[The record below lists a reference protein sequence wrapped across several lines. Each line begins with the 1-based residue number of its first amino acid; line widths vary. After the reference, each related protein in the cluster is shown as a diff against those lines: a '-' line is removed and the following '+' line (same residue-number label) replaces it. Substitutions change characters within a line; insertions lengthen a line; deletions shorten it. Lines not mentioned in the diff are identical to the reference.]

1 MWSALRSDLKEFA
14 TSIATDGHAIRDKIE
29 TNLIPTNDSDADD
42 NDDDDDVNDDSYN
55 QDLVIGEHGEVAYL
69 AGDRDDFRAVNG
81 PLYEAK
87 REAQRRAE
95 LEETYLTPL
104 LASEVNG
111 SKTVPLSKKQG
122 SIEDIAKESNQ
133 EEFGTNPEEDTLKS
147 VPSLSSPV
155 EENVTGLHE
164 EAKDNFQQEET
175 TKDNEVVSAVKAAV
189 TDDNQEEE
197 RNDQYSAVEGG
208 DDDDPDVIEFLNR
221 FQIESKT
228 NDIGEI
234 LAKNPDTIGLLF
246 EDLVPVTVTYEQFWQ
261 RYYYRCDPERIQLEW
276 ELERERVK
284 KERKEFIDKGKN
296 TVKNLFGGALK
307 VIKGTAVNQV
317 SNDAGQENESIYEKY
332 QAELEQKRKA
342 LQEASSLGIHDQNQ
356 DNSTKVKSTGG
367 FGALFANVRPPFV
380 MNTAVDEEE
389 DDINSQDDVN
399 TSDLD
404 ADTED
409 DADQEQEEED
419 FGWGSDEDEISV
431 EDEETDDFTEGTEEV
446 VFSSNTLEETQT
458 VQQLQL
464 ELVAALEKNK
474 SLEKI
479 VRDQQEQLRVKSEAE
494 NDSNIQSELEKL
506 KLELFRKD
514 SELAAVKAS
523 LEEIED
529 DKRHEQNVELKRL
542 RSELQRKDLQLEKF
556 QETFREADAMQDEED
571 AKDNEMLAE
580 ALDTITALQSE
591 LESSK
596 HEAGQELSQMRDQY
610 EDQIAELKNEIK
622 ELSDAVVENKDIVS
636 SLQNELEVKEGEI
649 YNMKNQFAA
658 LEQSSKIELDHAM
671 EKVSSLEKEL
681 SQSGSSQ
688 DQLEANESIKRL
700 ESDIEALRNVSS
712 ENEKE
717 AAKII
722 SALQLELTSSNSEL
736 TAAKASAYEEI
747 HDLKESIVNYEN
759 SKSSLL
765 SEIASNK
772 EEISRLQ
779 IAISETSTADLQN
792 ALDLISSLQSEL
804 NDAKEECSK
813 LQNDID
819 RIRNSRDNDQSE
831 NTHALDEA
839 KETIEILKKSLEESK
854 LFASQQS
861 AELSSM
867 LETSK
872 STLDETKKKLETEV
886 TNLNSKVESL
896 EREKK
901 VFENEVALLK
911 RKLDENQVNDENAKV
926 PCESPSPS
934 SPNNEG
940 SSFSSGVEVHQ
951 SSASASEIND
961 GDGDAEDDGWGDDWS
976 DDEDH

>member
-14 TSIATDGHAIRDKIE
+14 TTIATDGHAIRDKIE
-29 TNLIPTNDSDADD
+29 TNLIPTNNSDADD
-42 NDDDDDVNDDSYN
+42 NDDDVIDDSYN

-69 AGDRDDFRAVNG
+69 AGDHDDFRAVNG

-104 LASEVNG
+104 LTSEVNG
-111 SKTVPLSKKQG
+111 SKTGYLSRKKG
-122 SIEDIAKESNQ
+122 SVEDIAKERNQ
-133 EEFGTNPEEDTLKS
+133 EEFGTNPEEETLKFE
-147 VPSLSSPV
+147 PSPLPV
-155 EENVTGLHE
+155 EENVTDPHE
-164 EAKDNFQQEET
+164 EAKDTFQQEET
-175 TKDNEVVSAVKAAV
+175 IKDSEVISDAAAV
-189 TDDNQEEE
+189 TDDNQEED
-197 RNDQYSAVEGG
+197 RNDQFSAVEGG
-208 DDDDPDVIEFLNR
+208 GDDDPDVIEFLNS

-234 LAKNPDTIGLLF
+234 LAKYPDTIGLLF

-276 ELERERVK
+276 ELERERIK
-284 KERKEFIDKGKN
+284 QERKEFIDKGKN
-296 TVKNLFGGALK
+296 TVKILFGGALK
-307 VIKGTAVNQV
+307 VIKGTAVNKV
-317 SNDAGQENESIYEKY
+317 TNDAGQENESIYEKY

-342 LQEASSLGIHDQNQ
+342 LQEASSLGIQDQKQ
-356 DNSTKVKSTGG
+356 DNSTKIKSTGG

-380 MNTAVDEEE
+380 MNTAVDDED

-399 TSDLD
+399 ASDLD

-419 FGWGSDEDEISV
+419 FGWGSDEEEISV
-431 EDEETDDFTEGTEEV
+431 EEEEGDDVTEGTEEV
-446 VFSSNTLEETQT
+446 VFSSNALEESKTM
-458 VQQLQL
+458 QQLQL
-464 ELVAALEKNK
+464 ELAAALEKNK
-474 SLEKI
+474 NLEKI
-479 VRDQQEQLRVKSEAE
+479 VRDQQEQLRVQSEDGI
-494 NDSNIQSELEKL
+494 DSNIQSELEKL
-506 KLELFRKD
+506 KLELFSKD

-529 DKRHEQNVELKRL
+529 DKTHEQNFELKHL
-542 RSELQRKDLQLEKF
+542 RSELQRKELQLEKF

-571 AKDNEMLAE
+571 AKDSEMLAE

-596 HEAGQELSQMRDQY
+596 LEASQELSQMRDQY
-610 EDQIAELKNEIK
+610 EDQITEMKNELK
-622 ELSDAVVENKDIVS
+622 ELSDALVENKEIVS
-636 SLQNELEVKEGEI
+636 SLQNELEVKDVEI
-649 YNMKNQFAA
+649 SNVKNQCAA
-658 LEQSSKIELDHAM
+658 LEESSKIELDHAM

-688 DQLEANESIKRL
+688 DQLETKESIKRL
-700 ESDIEALRNVSS
+700 KSDIEALRNVSS

-736 TAAKASAYEEI
+736 AATKASTHEEI
-747 HDLKESIVNYEN
+747 QKLKESIVNYEN
-759 SKSSLL
+759 SKASLL

-772 EEISRLQ
+772 EEISHLQ
-779 IAISETSTADLQN
+779 IAINGANTADRQH
-792 ALDLISSLQSEL
+792 ALDLVSSLQSEL
-804 NDAKEECSK
+804 NDTKEECSK
-813 LQNDID
+813 LQNEID
-819 RIRNSRDNDQSE
+819 RIRNSKDNDQSE

-839 KETIEILKKSLEESK
+839 KEAIEILEKSLAESK

-872 STLDETKKKLETEV
+872 SIFDETKKKLETEV
-886 TNLNSKVESL
+886 ANLNSKVESL
-896 EREKK
+896 EKEKIT
-901 VFENEVALLK
+901 VENELSLLK
-911 RKLDENQVNDENAKV
+911 SKLDEYQVNDENGKV
-926 PCESPSPS
+926 TCESPSPS

-940 SSFSSGVEVHQ
+940 SSFSSGVEVQ
-951 SSASASEIND
+951 KTSASALDMND
-961 GDGDAEDDGWGDDWS
+961 GDGDAEDGGWGDEWS